1 MKKWLRIL
9 LYILLSLFVLA
20 VIVAISADFYVESK
34 IKTMLQKDLPKHL
47 RFTYDD
53 LRIKS
58 LHGSLIFEKPH
69 LTISNKE
76 DHTEHTFILSEGL
89 HITNFSYW
97 NYIFKDEIHLD
108 EIRLEKPS
116 LVFYKDRVI
125 KAKDSTSTRTESFK
139 QKVLLDR
146 LNLSD
151 GTFTIIDKEKD
162 SVFLYLQNISVQL
175 NKISTSG
182 EQVKH
187 MLPFDFSDLQMA
199 GDSLFI
205 KAGTYEN
212 LASGAFEIT
221 KNSAL
226 INDIHFY
233 TKYSVKT
240 LNNIIPYERDHY
252 DLSMSSLE
260 IQDLKLIT
268 EQDSLTSAGAKKV
281 ILGETDFQVYRDK
294 TVKKDTTF
302 KPLYNRSLRQLPFN
316 LSVDS
321 LIISGAD
328 IVYTERHLPENNG
341 GIISFKNLEAKIANV
356 GNTYEENIDARI
368 RALFMDETP
377 FTAQWR
383 LNVHSPEDH
392 FLFQAEVQRFNASN
406 MDRFIGPN
414 LDANLVGTAEHTY
427 FTIDGNNENSR
438 TNVKIKYTDLKL
450 NLLKKDSKK
459 KKEILSAIVNLAI
472 PKNSANQGAEF
483 NDGAGTAE
491 RHKTQ
496 SVFNQLWISLES
508 ALKDAMLPGIVKKL
522 AD

>member
-1 MKKWLRIL
+1 
-9 LYILLSLFVLA
+9 
-20 VIVAISADFYVESK
+20 
-34 IKTMLQKDLPKHL
+34 
-47 RFTYDD
+47 
-53 LRIKS
+53 
-58 LHGSLIFEKPH
+58 
-69 LTISNKE
+69 
-76 DHTEHTFILSEGL
+76 
-89 HITNFSYW
+89 
-97 NYIFKDEIHLD
+97 
-108 EIRLEKPS
+108 
-116 LVFYKDRVI
+116 
-125 KAKDSTSTRTESFK
+125 
-139 QKVLLDR
+139 
-146 LNLSD
+146 
-151 GTFTIIDKEKD
+151 
-162 SVFLYLQNISVQL
+162 
-175 NKISTSG
+175 
-182 EQVKH
+182 
-187 MLPFDFSDLQMA
+187 
-199 GDSLFI
+199 
-205 KAGTYEN
+205 
-212 LASGAFEIT
+212 
-221 KNSAL
+221 NSAL

-341 GIISFKNLEAKIANV
+341 GIISSKNLEAKIANV

-483 NDGAGTAE
+483 NDG
-491 RHKTQ
+491 
-496 SVFNQLWISLES
+496 
-508 ALKDAMLPGIVKKL
+508 
-522 AD
+522 